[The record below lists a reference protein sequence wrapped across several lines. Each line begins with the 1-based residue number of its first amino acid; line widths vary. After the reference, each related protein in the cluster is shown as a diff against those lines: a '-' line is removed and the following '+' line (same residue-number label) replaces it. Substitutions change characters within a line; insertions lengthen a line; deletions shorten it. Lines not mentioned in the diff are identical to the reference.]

1 MSEKQNLKCYE
12 LILNYNCNARCMF
25 CSQGSFDKSLNA
37 DFKLAAENI
46 YGAYKSGYRR
56 LGLTGGEPLIRP
68 DILKVIALAKSVGF
82 DFIRVQTN
90 GIKLADP
97 AFCRRLVNAGLTFC
111 KFSLTSDKPAEHD
124 RLLGV
129 PGAYKS
135 AVRGVKNLRK
145 LKIRLGNNILVNALN
160 YNRLPE
166 IIRSFLDLGITNF
179 VVIYPV
185 YIGGMAEHSDGLG
198 VSLGECKKY
207 FAEAAELMK
216 KMGLE
221 REILFLNVP
230 PCFLRGRES
239 LAIGLDLFNTVVTDP
254 AGGKSDLDITANRA
268 KVRAPA
274 CRNCRLRRRCA
285 GVDAHYAEI
294 FGLEDFTA
302 AQPGGPRPFGLSLN
316 PKGRGGP
323 AFGGK
328 PVIKRRSVPVPKR
341 EKPRVF
347 FSDNELCLIEILKI
361 ESHASTATVL
371 KLAKNIVL
379 CRDCSDG
386 NSVLNAAQ
394 SLEQKGL
401 VESVFERGRYYWR
414 LKTKERVL

>member
-1 MSEKQNLKCYE
+1 MTTVSENGKCYE
-12 LILNYNCNARCMF
+12 LILNYNCNARCLF

-37 DFKLAAENI
+37 DFKSVAENI
-46 YGAYKSGYRR
+46 YGAYRAGYRR
-56 LGLTGGEPLIRP
+56 LGLTGGEPLIRA
-68 DILKVIALAKSVGF
+68 DILKVIALGKSVGF
-82 DFIRVQTN
+82 GFIRVQTN
-90 GIKLADP
+90 GIKLADA
-97 AFCRRLVNAGLTFC
+97 AFCRKLARAGLTFC
-111 KFSLTSDKPAEHD
+111 KFSLTSDRPAEHD

-129 PGAYKS
+129 RGAYES
-135 AVRGVKNLRK
+135 AVRGAETLRK

-166 IIRSFLDLGITNF
+166 IIRSFLELGITNF

-185 YIGGMAEHSDGLG
+185 YIGSMASHSGELG
-198 VSLGECKKY
+198 VSLGECEKY
-207 FAEAAELMK
+207 FAEAAELME

-221 REILFLNVP
+221 GEILFLNVP
-230 PCFLRGRES
+230 PCFLKGRES

-274 CRNCRLRRRCA
+274 CRRCSLRTRCA
-285 GVDAHYAEI
+285 GVDSHYAGI
-294 FGLEDFTA
+294 FGFEGF
-302 AQPGGPRPFGLSLN
+302 R
-316 PKGRGGP
+316 
-323 AFGGK
+323 
-328 PVIKRRSVPVPKR
+328 PVIKVRPSRVAGR

-361 ESHASTATVL
+361 ENGATTSRVL
-371 KLAKNIVL
+371 ELAKNIVL

-394 SLEQKGL
+394 SLGKKGL
-401 VESVFERGRYYWR
+401 VESVFKRGRYYWL
-414 LKTKERVL
+414 LKKNAGKKGGS